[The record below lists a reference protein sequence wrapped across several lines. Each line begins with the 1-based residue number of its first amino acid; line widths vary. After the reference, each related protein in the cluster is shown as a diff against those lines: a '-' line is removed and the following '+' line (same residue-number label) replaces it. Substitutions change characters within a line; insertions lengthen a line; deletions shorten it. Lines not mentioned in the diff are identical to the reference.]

1 MLATGGGTPPSS
13 TALDPALP
21 RSAALPMACLPGFV
35 EADSHGSADGRT
47 IASRKIHRGVRET
60 CVQYGARAHHGAILL
75 HVTTS

>member
-1 MLATGGGTPPSS
+1 
-13 TALDPALP
+13 
-21 RSAALPMACLPGFV
+21 MACLPGFV

-75 HVTTS
+75 HV